1 MQRDNHG
8 MQATLKRPARSRRR
22 LLPLPIL
29 LLLSGC
35 GGTTVEI
42 AADGAPLC
50 KALARPVCVSAD
62 DKLTEG
68 TARDILRVNE
78 GIRGG
83 CPGVVQACPKGQK
96 PAPAPAPAA
105 KAEGPKLS

>member
-1 MQRDNHG
+1 MTRNG
-8 MQATLKRPARSRRR
+8 SAGSSARSRRGAPWMAR

-35 GGTTVEI
+35 GGNTVEI
-42 AADGAPLC
+42 VAEGTPLC

-78 GIRGG
+78 GIKGG

-96 PAPAPAPAA
+96 LARAT
-105 KAEGPKLS
+105 S